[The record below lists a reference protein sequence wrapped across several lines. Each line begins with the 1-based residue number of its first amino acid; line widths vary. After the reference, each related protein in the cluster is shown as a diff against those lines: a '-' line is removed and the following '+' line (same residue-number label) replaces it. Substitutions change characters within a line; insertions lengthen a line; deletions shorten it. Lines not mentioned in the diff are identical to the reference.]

1 MKVADLR
8 KEYTK
13 AELTEKSVNSNPI
26 AQFDSWFQ
34 EALKSEIN
42 EPNAMA
48 LSTVNRE
55 NQPSQRTVL
64 LKAYDEKGF
73 VFYTNYSSRKA
84 EEIEGN
90 PKVSLIFPWY
100 ELERQVIIQGL
111 AEKVSKT
118 ESLNYFLSRPK
129 GSQLGA
135 WVSRQS
141 SVISSRSI
149 LEMKLN
155 EMKSKFKD
163 GKIPLPEFWG
173 GFRVVP
179 HAIEFWQGRSNRLH
193 DRIKY
198 IRESDRWDIRR
209 LAP

>member
-55 NQPSQRTVL
+55 NQPSHRTVL